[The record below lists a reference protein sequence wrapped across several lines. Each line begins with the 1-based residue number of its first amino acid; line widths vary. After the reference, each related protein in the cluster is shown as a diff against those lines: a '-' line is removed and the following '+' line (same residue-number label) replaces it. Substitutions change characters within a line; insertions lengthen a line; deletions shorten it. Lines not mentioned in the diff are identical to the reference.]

1 MKTILLATNLL
12 LLFLTFNS
20 FSQQQKVTVKKDIVS
35 VNDVPVFTLVSTSYP
50 DALTLYN
57 LKNEKLAYFFAQFY
71 SDPRQINNANPQ
83 GKVSYFDITFFN
95 EAMDKCEIRIVGF
108 KKQLAQQIISEGLVK
123 DGKLDETAVKQF
135 CRING
140 MKFSEDRKNAGTTI
154 IIKN

>member
-1 MKTILLATNLL
+1 MKTLFATTILL
-12 LLFLTFNS
+12 LFFTFNS

-50 DALTLYN
+50 DAYTLYN
-57 LKNEKLAYFFAQFY
+57 LHNEKLAYFFTQFY
-71 SDPRQINNANPQ
+71 SDARQINNANPQ
-83 GKVSYFDITFFN
+83 GRVGYFDITFFN

-108 KKQLAQQIISEGLVK
+108 KKQLAELIISEGLVK

>member
-1 MKTILLATNLL
+1 MKPTLLVTNLL
-12 LLFLTFNS
+12 LLFLTFNG
-20 FSQQQKVTVKKDIVS
+20 FSQQQKVTVKKDIVN

-57 LKNEKLAYFFAQFY
+57 LNNEKLAYFFTQFY
-71 SDPRQINNANPQ
+71 SDAGQIKNANPQ
-83 GKVSYFDITFFN
+83 GRVGYFEITFFN
-95 EAMDKCEIRIVGF
+95 EGMDKCEIRIVGF
-108 KKQLAQQIISEGLVK
+108 KKQLAELIISEGLVK

>member
-1 MKTILLATNLL
+1 MKTMITIF
-12 LLFLTFNS
+12 LLFFTFNS

-57 LKNEKLAYFFAQFY
+57 LHNEKLAYFFTQFY
-71 SDPRQINNANPQ
+71 SDARQINNANPQ
-83 GKVSYFDITFFN
+83 GRVGYFEITFFN

-108 KKQLAQQIISEGLVK
+108 KKQLAELIISEGLVK
-123 DGKLDETAVKQF
+123 DCKLDETAVKQF

-140 MKFSEDRKNAGTTI
+140 KKFSEDRKNAGTTI

>member
-1 MKTILLATNLL
+1 MKKGLFTFLL
-12 LLFLTFNS
+12 LVCS
-20 FSQQQKVTVKKDIVS
+20 SQLYFAQKVTVKKDLVS
-35 VNDVPVFTLVSTSYP
+35 VGETPVFTLVSTSYP

-108 KKQLAQQIISEGLVK
+108 KKHLAELIISEGLVK
-123 DGKLDETAVKQF
+123 EGKLDEAAVKQF

-140 MKFSEDRKNAGTTI
+140 TKFSEDRKNAGTTI

>member
-1 MKTILLATNLL
+1 MKTTLLATNLL
-12 LLFLTFNS
+12 LLFLTFNC
-20 FSQQQKVTVKKDIVS
+20 FSQLRKVTVKKDIVS

-50 DALTLYN
+50 DAYTLYN
-57 LKNEKLAYFFAQFY
+57 LKNEKLAYFFTQFY
-71 SDPRQINNANPQ
+71 SDARQINNANPQ
-83 GKVSYFDITFFN
+83 GRVGYFDITFFN

-108 KKQLAQQIISEGLVK
+108 KKQLAELIISEGLVK

-140 MKFSEDRKNAGTTI
+140 MKFSEDRKNAGTI